1 MKPPKYDRRS
11 ATLSLVFLMIT
22 CLSIG
27 DTPRAPLD
35 GPLSAE
41 QALASFRLEPGL
53 RVELVAAEPTI
64 ADPVAMAFD
73 ERGRMFVAEDRGY
86 PTGPGE
92 GKPPAGII
100 AMLEDTRGDGHFD
113 KRTVFADGLTF
124 P

>member
-1 MKPPKYDRRS
+1 MKPRHHNRRS
-11 ATLSLVFLMIT
+11 ATLSLAFLMVT
-22 CLSIG
+22 CLCVADSL
-27 DTPRAPLD
+27 RAPID

-92 GKPPAGII
+92 GKPLAGII
-100 AMLEDTRGDGHFD
+100 AMLEDTRGDG
-113 KRTVFADGLTF
+113 
-124 P
+124 